1 MDVFLSETPM
11 SLIDKILM
19 VFGVRRESARDVQRQ
34 RKIRFLLDKSPL
46 PSWIRDKGMVLQ
58 YCNFAYADIFETTPE
73 GVLQKQIPFYGDGD
87 ASALAR
93 AALERDT
100 PQSTTATVIVGGKRR
115 LYEITEIPTLD
126 GEAVVGY
133 ASDYSAVEDLQSALE
148 RHIQSSQDIY
158 EFLGSAVAI
167 FGAGRTLQFYNHA
180 FVQMWKLEEEWL
192 SQGPTVGE
200 FLDQLRRCRMM
211 PESLDFQNMRKE
223 YMGMFTS
230 LLEPKQAFWHLPDER
245 TIKIT
250 IIPHPLGGI
259 FFSYENVTDRLAL
272 ERNYKTLLSV
282 HESVIHDL
290 EEGLLIWGSDGRIQR
305 MNTSC
310 YELLCLDQSKDSYEG
325 MRLQDL
331 LDSLKPLLLR
341 LSGYRWPAF
350 QKRLLARFMGQ
361 KPRHGM
367 FRLNNGVRL
376 RYVLR
381 SLPDGAF
388 VLSLLPM
395 IPSSI
400 GTGTHFAEDAIKN
413 NGVAESQIH
422 DSMAIA
428 PVLTMMDAV
437 VPAFRNQFQHKGVSI
452 SLNHSGGFDVT
463 LPQKLFEDAIKM
475 VLSLIVLCVK
485 PKSEVGMTLKL
496 LRGYVILDVAFVL
509 SKDAFHV
516 LPRDLKDLPGI
527 TSLARQYSQYLKLD
541 VELAQGDAIKLSL
554 AFFPHHSA
562 S

>member
-1 MDVFLSETPM
+1 MS

-19 VFGVRRESARDVQRQ
+19 VFGARRESAGDVQRQ

-58 YCNFAYADIFETTPE
+58 YCNFAYADVFETTPE
-73 GVLQKQIPFYGDGD
+73 HVLQKQIPFYGDGD
-87 ASALAR
+87 ACVLAK
-93 AALERDT
+93 AALERDA

-133 ASDYSAVEDLQSALE
+133 ASDYSAVEDLQSVLE
-148 RHIQSSQDIY
+148 RHIQASQDIY

-192 SQGPTVGE
+192 SQSPTIGE

-223 YMGMFTS
+223 YVGMFTS
-230 LLEPKQAFWHLPDER
+230 LLEPKQTLWHLPDER

-282 HESVIHDL
+282 HESVIQDL

-305 MNTSC
+305 MNTAC
-310 YELLCLDQSKDSYEG
+310 YDLLCLDASKESYEG
-325 MRLQDL
+325 MRLHDL
-331 LDSLKPLLLR
+331 LEFLKPLLLR
-341 LSGYRWPAF
+341 HLSGHRWPAF
-350 QKRLLARFMGQ
+350 QKRLLSRFMGQ
-361 KPRHGM
+361 KPHHGM
-367 FRLNNGVRL
+367 FRFNHGRIL
-376 RYVLR
+376 RYSLR

-395 IPSSI
+395 ASSSI
-400 GTGTHFAEDAIKN
+400 GTGGHLGESATDD
-413 NGVAESQIH
+413 GVAGHPNQK
-422 DSMAIA
+422 SMVTAS
-428 PVLTMMDAV
+428 VLDMMDAII
-437 VPAFRNQFQHKGVSI
+437 PAFQSQFHYKGVSI
-452 SLNHSGGFDVT
+452 SLNHSGGSDVM
-463 LPQKLFEDAIKM
+463 LPQKLFEDALKM
-475 VLSLIVLCVK
+475 LLSLIVLCVQ
-485 PKSEVGMTLKL
+485 PKSEVEMTLKL
-496 LRGYVILDVAFVL
+496 LKGYGVLDVVFVL
-509 SKDAFHV
+509 SKDAFHT
-516 LPRDLKDLPGI
+516 LPRDLTALPGI
-527 TSLARQYSQYLKLD
+527 TSLARQYSQHIKLD
-541 VELAQGDAIKLSL
+541 VELAQGDAMKLSL
-554 AFFPHHSA
+554 AFFPHPAA

>member
-1 MDVFLSETPM
+1 
-11 SLIDKILM
+11 
-19 VFGVRRESARDVQRQ
+19 
-34 RKIRFLLDKSPL
+34 
-46 PSWIRDKGMVLQ
+46 
-58 YCNFAYADIFETTPE
+58 
-73 GVLQKQIPFYGDGD
+73 
-87 ASALAR
+87 
-93 AALERDT
+93 
-100 PQSTTATVIVGGKRR
+100 
-115 LYEITEIPTLD
+115 
-126 GEAVVGY
+126 
-133 ASDYSAVEDLQSALE
+133 
-148 RHIQSSQDIY
+148 
-158 EFLGSAVAI
+158 
-167 FGAGRTLQFYNHA
+167 
-180 FVQMWKLEEEWL
+180 MWKLEEEWL

-341 LSGYRWPAF
+341 RLSGYRWPAF

-422 DSMAIA
+422 DSMAMA

-485 PKSEVGMTLKL
+485 PKSEVVMTLKL

>member
-1 MDVFLSETPM
+1 V
-11 SLIDKILM
+11 
-19 VFGVRRESARDVQRQ
+19 
-34 RKIRFLLDKSPL
+34 
-46 PSWIRDKGMVLQ
+46 
-58 YCNFAYADIFETTPE
+58 
-73 GVLQKQIPFYGDGD
+73 
-87 ASALAR
+87 
-93 AALERDT
+93 ALERDT

-200 FLDQLRRCRMM
+200 FLDQLRRRRMM

-310 YELLCLDQSKDSYEG
+310 YELLCLDQPKDSYEG

-331 LDSLKPLLLR
+331 LDSLKPLLLRR

-400 GTGTHFAEDAIKN
+400 GTGAHFAEDAIKN

-422 DSMAIA
+422 DSMAMA

-485 PKSEVGMTLKL
+485 PKSEVVMTLKL

>member
-1 MDVFLSETPM
+1 M

-19 VFGVRRESARDVQRQ
+19 VFGARRESSMDVQRQ

-58 YCNFAYADIFETTPE
+58 YCNFAYADVFETTPE
-73 GVLQKQIPFYGDGD
+73 LVLQKQIPFYGDGD

-93 AALERDT
+93 VALEKDT

-148 RHIQSSQDIY
+148 RHIQASQDIY

-167 FGAGRTLQFYNHA
+167 FGSGRTLQFYNHA

-230 LLEPKQAFWHLPDER
+230 LLEPKQAFWHLPDEQ

-282 HESVIHDL
+282 HESVIQDL

-310 YELLCLDQSKDSYEG
+310 YELLCLDASKDPYEG
-325 MRLQDL
+325 MRLHDL
-331 LDSLKPLLLR
+331 LESLRPLLLR
-341 LSGYRWPAF
+341 HLSGHRWPAF
-350 QKRLLARFMGQ
+350 QKRFLSWCMGQ
-361 KPRHGM
+361 KARHGV
-367 FRLNNGVRL
+367 FRLNNGNRL
-376 RYVLR
+376 RYGLR
-381 SLPDGAF
+381 GLPDGAF

-395 IPSSI
+395 ASTS
-400 GTGTHFAEDAIKN
+400 GTGGHSAEGLLN
-413 NGVAESQIH
+413 NKGVTENQAHESMVTA
-422 DSMAIA
+422 S
-428 PVLTMMDAV
+428 VLTMMDAII
-437 VPAFRNQFQHKGVSI
+437 PSFQNQFQYKGASI
-452 SLNHSGGFDVT
+452 SLSYSQGSDLI

-475 VLSLIVLCVK
+475 LLSLIVLCVK
-485 PKSEVGMTLKL
+485 PKSEVVMTLKL
-496 LRGYVILDVAFVL
+496 LKGYVVLDVVFVL
-509 SKDAFHV
+509 SKDSFHV
-516 LPRDLKDLPGI
+516 LPRDLTALPGI
-527 TSLARQYSQYLKLD
+527 ASLARQYSQYLKLD
-541 VELAQGDAIKLSL
+541 VELGQGDAIKLSL
-554 AFFPHHSA
+554 AFFQHPSA
-562 S
+562 F